1 MSAGLDS
8 MSGALFPPASWTCS
22 GQLEEVYSSTSYT
35 SDSGYGISATTLS
48 STSGAEADTVSTPW
62 RATCTARGAAVIA
75 ILQASSARAADACN
89 REPAPAPPTRR
100 NREPVPGKITWRGE
114 QVALADFIDV
124 RMPPPPCDIHKYT
137 RRLE

>member
-35 SDSGYGISATTLS
+35 SDSGYGLSTTLS

-100 NREPVPGKITWRGE
+100 NREPVSGKITWRGE